1 MSEVQKTRITT
12 IFNPFVDAQGNGYQL
27 VNSFIAIG
35 SGGITGRGFGNSIQ
49 KQVIFRNHILIF
61 IMAIV
66 SEELGFIG
74 VFIILAGVLTIVLRS
89 LKIAQLCVDPFG
101 SFIAIGIA
109 CMIGMQ
115 SVVNLGGITG
125 LFPLTGTPFPFVSF
139 GGSSLMVNLIAIGI
153 LINISIFNKIKFNN
167 RNI

>member
-1 MSEVQKTRITT
+1 
-12 IFNPFVDAQGNGYQL
+12 L
-27 VNSFIAIG
+27 VNSFIAMG

-49 KQVIFRNHILIF
+49 KTGYLPEPHTDF

-74 VFIILAGVLTIVLRS
+74 VFILLVGVLTIVLRS

-101 SFIAIGIA
+101 SFIAIGIG

-153 LINISIFNKIKFNN
+153 LLNISIFNKIKLSPF
-167 RNI
+167 

>member
-1 MSEVQKTRITT
+1 
-12 IFNPFVDAQGNGYQL
+12 GNGYQL

-49 KQVIFRNHILIF
+49 KTGYLPEPHTDF

-89 LKIAQLCVDPFG
+89 LKIAQLC
-101 SFIAIGIA
+101 
-109 CMIGMQ
+109 
-115 SVVNLGGITG
+115 
-125 LFPLTGTPFPFVSF
+125 
-139 GGSSLMVNLIAIGI
+139 
-153 LINISIFNKIKFNN
+153 
-167 RNI
+167 